1 MARFDLH
8 RNRLDE
14 ASLLLDVQSDFLSHL
29 DTRLVI
35 PALTLTRIG
44 KRIPQ
49 LHVTM
54 EHKGKTLYLA
64 TNVMA
69 AVPAHQLGPVVG
81 NISNRSHEIT
91 SAIDFLLQ
99 GF

>member
-14 ASLLLDVQSDFLSHL
+14 TSLLLDVQADFLSHL

-35 PALTLTRIG
+35 PTLTLTRIG
-44 KRIPQ
+44 KPIPR
-49 LHVTM
+49 LHLPI

-64 TNVMA
+64 TNTMA
-69 AVPAHQLGPVVG
+69 AVSCHQLGPVAG
-81 NISNRSHEIT
+81 NMADRSHEIIA
-91 SAIDFLLQ
+91 AIDFLLQ

>member
-14 ASLLLDVQSDFLSHL
+14 TSLLLDVQSDFLSHL

-35 PALTLTRIG
+35 PALTLARIG

-49 LHVTM
+49 LHLTLQ
-54 EHKGKTLYLA
+54 HKSKTLYLA
-64 TNVMA
+64 TNLMA
-69 AVPAHQLGPVVG
+69 AVQTHQLGSVVD
-81 NISNRSHEIT
+81 NIEPRSHEIVA
-91 SAIDFLLQ
+91 AIDFLMQ